1 MEHNSMNKRTDR
13 LASTSGK
20 YCLLLELGAIKLPS
34 NSFFLNLRNQWST
47 VDSFVSLFSMLQV
60 SRFPA
65 LLLLSP
71 VLFPR
76 ARSEL
81 LSPVVGVVLR
91 WGAEVSYLLPG
102 LWARSFSPEIS
113 GVCGLISND
122 TISKHTYV

>member
-1 MEHNSMNKRTDR
+1 MDKRTDR
-13 LASTSGK
+13 LASNRRQ
-20 YCLLLELGAIKLPS
+20 YFPDVELGAIKLPS

-47 VDSFVSLFSMLQV
+47 VDGFVSLFSMLQV

-91 WGAEVSYLLPG
+91 WGAAVSYLLPG
-102 LWARSFSPEIS
+102 LWAHSFSPEIS

-122 TISKHTYV
+122 TTSKRTYV